1 MSPKQTCDAKI
12 AHTNISYDP
21 YQTRA
26 THTQQKTSA
35 QSSRPAHPTFP
46 RRANNMNNHQ
56 TLTPAPREHDSAP
69 PPLPHDPK
77 HNATHIDLRT
87 TWKHTALPAPRNILQ
102 APNATQRRTVIRRS
116 PNTSRTG
123 PSVREH
129 HAKLPR
135 IMASAR
141 PSSLT
146 PPAPRA
152 IAAQRDTTSQH
163 TPPPQPN
170 APVFPPRV
178 RHNTINAQHGSTQP
192 CRRRATSYRHPTRHN
207 VEPSS
212 DVPRTPPALAHPSA
226 STTRNY
232 SASWPPRALV
242 RLPPRAP
249 RNRST
254 ARHNKPT
261 HATAPTKRTCV
272 STTRVP
278 QHYQRYCDAMPIL
291 LADTSN
297 VRTTHMLT
305 YLYPVYTTRMITH
318 IATLSITHLL

>member
-12 AHTNISYDP
+12 AHTTISYDP

-26 THTQQKTSA
+26 THTQEKTSA

-146 PPAPRA
+146 SPRPA
-152 IAAQRDTTSQH
+152 QSQH
-163 TPPPQPN
+163 NATQQTNTRHRPN
-170 APVFPPRV
+170 QTHLCFHHACATTLSTILRRNADSAS
-178 RHNTINAQHGSTQP
+178 RHLQRPNYAYANISVSSIHYAHDNTYSDTIN
-192 CRRRATSYRHPTRHN
+192 Y
-207 VEPSS
+207 
-212 DVPRTPPALAHPSA
+212 
-226 STTRNY
+226 
-232 SASWPPRALV
+232 
-242 RLPPRAP
+242 
-249 RNRST
+249 
-254 ARHNKPT
+254 
-261 HATAPTKRTCV
+261 APT
-272 STTRVP
+272 
-278 QHYQRYCDAMPIL
+278 I
-291 LADTSN
+291 
-297 VRTTHMLT
+297 
-305 YLYPVYTTRMITH
+305 I
-318 IATLSITHLL
+318 

>member
-12 AHTNISYDP
+12 AHTTISYDP

-87 TWKHTALPAPRNILQ
+87 TWKRTALPAPRNILQ

-146 PPAPRA
+146 PPRPAQSQHSATQQANTRHRPNQTHLCFHHA
-152 IAAQRDTTSQH
+152 CATTLSTHNMEAHSLAGAAQHPTRTQRDTTSNRHQ
-163 TPPPQPN
+163 T
-170 APVFPPRV
+170 FPEHLP
-178 RHNTINAQHGSTQP
+178 H
-192 CRRRATSYRHPTRHN
+192 
-207 VEPSS
+207 
-212 DVPRTPPALAHPSA
+212 
-226 STTRNY
+226 
-232 SASWPPRALV
+232 WPIR
-242 RLPPRAP
+242 PRAP
-249 RNRST
+249 RETTPHHGLR
-254 ARHNKPT
+254 
-261 HATAPTKRTCV
+261 AP
-272 STTRVP
+272 
-278 QHYQRYCDAMPIL
+278 
-291 LADTSN
+291 
-297 VRTTHMLT
+297 
-305 YLYPVYTTRMITH
+305 
-318 IATLSITHLL
+318 